1 MAVVDFIPR
10 YKSKHSFDSFR
21 NAADAAYLPSVK
33 INWFSIHCG
42 LRRMAHLSLTA
53 ALLLCLHLGIEGIE
67 RIQGYLAPYL
77 G

>member
-10 YKSKHSFDSFR
+10 YRSKQRFDQVREIAGS
-21 NAADAAYLPSVK
+21 AQVPSVK

-42 LRRMAHLSLTA
+42 LRRLAHLSLCS
-53 ALLLCLHLGIEGIE
+53 ALILSLHFGIEGIE
-67 RIQGYLAPYL
+67 RIQSYISPFL